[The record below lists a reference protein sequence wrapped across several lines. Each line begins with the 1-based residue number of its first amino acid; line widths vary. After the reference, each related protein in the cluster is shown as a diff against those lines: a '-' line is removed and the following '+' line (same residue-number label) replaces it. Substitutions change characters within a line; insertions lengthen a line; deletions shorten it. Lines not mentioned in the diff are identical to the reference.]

1 MKQMDAVEK
10 AFQEWQ
16 KNPTDRPV
24 VVDKL
29 EIDFGRMKLKKKKDE
44 VCDIL
49 LLLLLF
55 VIII

>member
-1 MKQMDAVEK
+1 MDAVEK